1 MSRIFTYG
9 IVVAGLLTVVVSPA
23 APQES
28 FDKLTYLTFSAPV
41 QVPGATL
48 SAGRYRFHLTNPAG
62 SRNVMQVLS
71 NDGSTRYGMFNT
83 IEAHRHSSNVTDEAA
98 VTFRETPAGEAPA
111 IRALFYPGLR
121 EGYEFVYPKGN

>member
-1 MSRIFTYG
+1 MSRFFAYG
-9 IVVAGLLTVVVSPA
+9 IVIAALLAAVRPA
-23 APQES
+23 APQET
-28 FDKLTYLTFSAPV
+28 FDKLAYLTFSAPV

-48 SAGRYRFHLTNPAG
+48 RAGRYRFHLTNAVG

-71 NDGSTRYGMFNT
+71 NDGSVVHGMFNT
-83 IEAHRHSSNVTDEAA
+83 IEAHRHSITDDPA

-111 IRALFYPGLR
+111 IKALFYGGLR

>member
-1 MSRIFTYG
+1 MSRYFTYG
-9 IVVAGLLTVVVSPA
+9 IVTAALLTFVTPA

-28 FDKLTYLTFSAPV
+28 FDKLAYLTFSAPV

-48 SAGRYRFHLTNPAG
+48 SAGRYRFHLTNAVG

-71 NDGSTRYGMFNT
+71 NDGSVVHGMFNT
-83 IEAHRHSSNVTDEAA
+83 IEAHRHSITDDPA

-111 IRALFYPGLR
+111 IKALFYGGLR

>member
-41 QVPGATL
+41 RTVPDLARLGRDVPAAAYWTATL
-48 SAGRYRFHLTNPAG
+48 STTETGEGFLEISWRK
-62 SRNVMQVLS
+62 
-71 NDGSTRYGMFNT
+71 DG
-83 IEAHRHSSNVTDEAA
+83 AA
-98 VTFRETPAGEAPA
+98 
-111 IRALFYPGLR
+111 
-121 EGYEFVYPKGN
+121 

>member
-1 MSRIFTYG
+1 MSRYFTYV
-9 IVVAGLLTVVVSPA
+9 VVAASLLTFVTPA
-23 APQES
+23 VPQES

-48 SAGRYRFHLTNPAG
+48 SPGRYRFHLTNAAG

-71 NDGSTRYGMFNT
+71 NNGSTVYGMFNT
-83 IEAHRHSSNVTDEAA
+83 IEAHRDRDSITHEAA

-111 IRALFYPGLR
+111 IRALFYGGLR
-121 EGYEFVYPKGN
+121 EGYEFVYPEG